1 MEVVDSTGRVS
12 TNTDDVLSRWKTD
25 YENLFREKPDTNFN
39 EAHLRNIQSTLRDKQ
54 YPVHNVDVSVL
65 NAEISKS
72 EIEKSILRAKLRKA
86 AGLDNI
92 PAEVLRN
99 PVCVDLLYKIISHC
113 FNTGTVPRDWNNGLI
128 KPIPKSDG
136 KDPRDP
142 LSYRGITLISI
153 PCKIYADI
161 LNIRLS
167 KWIEDN
173 DYLVEEQN
181 GFRRNRS
188 CMEHIYSLYSV
199 INKRKLNKHS
209 TFACFVDAK
218 KAFDTV
224 NRDCLWYKLLTMGIS
239 GKMFHAVKSLYDN
252 VKCAVKVNDVITPF
266 LDVILGVKQGCKL
279 SPTLFAIYINDLAEE
294 IKSLNCGLEIGDD
307 QLALLLYAD
316 DIVLLAPT
324 EESLQLMLNKLN
336 EWCAKWRLLINQEK
350 TKIVH
355 FRPVSIQETQY
366 NFVCGELALEKTS
379 TYKYLGLWFHE
390 HLDMKF
396 AVNELTKSASRALSA
411 LYTKFLNVGGMDY
424 DVFCK
429 LYESLVEPVLFY
441 GASLWG
447 LSEQKKVNTVQ
458 NKACRY
464 FLGLGKNASNL
475 ASQGDMGWSSC
486 AHKQKIEA
494 CRLYL
499 KIVRTPENRLVN
511 KIFKWS
517 STHGKSWERRLL
529 SYMSENNL
537 ETYLKDTDLSV
548 KNLVKR
554 IATELKSIDDQNWR
568 DKVWNDTGQ
577 ENGNK
582 LRTYR
587 LYKSNLMTDEYVKI
601 NLERSHRRI
610 LAKFRSGSLPLQIET
625 GRYKKPKVPLNNR
638 ICNLCTDNVI
648 EDEIHF
654 LLCCDFYSDIRRP
667 LLAKAQLCNSDFQN
681 MSMQDKFVFI
691 MNYIN
696 MQYILS
702 STLLQMFSRR
712 KRML

>member
-1 MEVVDSTGRVS
+1 
-12 TNTDDVLSRWKTD
+12 
-25 YENLFREKPDTNFN
+25 
-39 EAHLRNIQSTLRDKQ
+39 
-54 YPVHNVDVSVL
+54 
-65 NAEISKS
+65 
-72 EIEKSILRAKLRKA
+72 
-86 AGLDNI
+86 
-92 PAEVLRN
+92 
-99 PVCVDLLYKIISHC
+99 
-113 FNTGTVPRDWNNGLI
+113 
-128 KPIPKSDG
+128 
-136 KDPRDP
+136 
-142 LSYRGITLISI
+142 
-153 PCKIYADI
+153 
-161 LNIRLS
+161 
-167 KWIEDN
+167 
-173 DYLVEEQN
+173 
-181 GFRRNRS
+181 
-188 CMEHIYSLYSV
+188 
-199 INKRKLNKHS
+199 
-209 TFACFVDAK
+209 
-218 KAFDTV
+218 
-224 NRDCLWYKLLTMGIS
+224 
-239 GKMFHAVKSLYDN
+239 
-252 VKCAVKVNDVITPF
+252 
-266 LDVILGVKQGCKL
+266 
-279 SPTLFAIYINDLAEE
+279 
-294 IKSLNCGLEIGDD
+294 
-307 QLALLLYAD
+307 
-316 DIVLLAPT
+316 
-324 EESLQLMLNKLN
+324 
-336 EWCAKWRLLINQEK
+336 
-350 TKIVH
+350 
-355 FRPVSIQETQY
+355 
-366 NFVCGELALEKTS
+366 
-379 TYKYLGLWFHE
+379 
-390 HLDMKF
+390 
-396 AVNELTKSASRALSA
+396 
-411 LYTKFLNVGGMDY
+411 MDY

-511 KIFKWS
+511 KISKWS

-537 ETYLKDTDLSV
+537 ETYLNDTDLSV

-648 EDEIHF
+648 EHYEN
-654 LLCCDFYSDIRRP
+654 LP
-667 LLAKAQLCNSDFQN
+667 
-681 MSMQDKFVFI
+681 
-691 MNYIN
+691 
-696 MQYILS
+696 MQYTEIFF
-702 STLLQMFSRR
+702 TC
-712 KRML
+712 KN

>member
-1 MEVVDSTGRVS
+1 
-12 TNTDDVLSRWKTD
+12 
-25 YENLFREKPDTNFN
+25 
-39 EAHLRNIQSTLRDKQ
+39 
-54 YPVHNVDVSVL
+54 
-65 NAEISKS
+65 
-72 EIEKSILRAKLRKA
+72 
-86 AGLDNI
+86 
-92 PAEVLRN
+92 
-99 PVCVDLLYKIISHC
+99 
-113 FNTGTVPRDWNNGLI
+113 
-128 KPIPKSDG
+128 
-136 KDPRDP
+136 
-142 LSYRGITLISI
+142 
-153 PCKIYADI
+153 
-161 LNIRLS
+161 
-167 KWIEDN
+167 
-173 DYLVEEQN
+173 
-181 GFRRNRS
+181 
-188 CMEHIYSLYSV
+188 
-199 INKRKLNKHS
+199 
-209 TFACFVDAK
+209 
-218 KAFDTV
+218 
-224 NRDCLWYKLLTMGIS
+224 
-239 GKMFHAVKSLYDN
+239 
-252 VKCAVKVNDVITPF
+252 
-266 LDVILGVKQGCKL
+266 
-279 SPTLFAIYINDLAEE
+279 
-294 IKSLNCGLEIGDD
+294 
-307 QLALLLYAD
+307 
-316 DIVLLAPT
+316 
-324 EESLQLMLNKLN
+324 MLNKLN